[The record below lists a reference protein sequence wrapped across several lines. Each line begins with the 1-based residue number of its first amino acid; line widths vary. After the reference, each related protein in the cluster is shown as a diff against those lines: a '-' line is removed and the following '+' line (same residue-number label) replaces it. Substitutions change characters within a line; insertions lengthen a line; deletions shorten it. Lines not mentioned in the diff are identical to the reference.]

1 MDVRNL
7 WKRSVFFVPTAVIA
21 LVVFVGVIALVFDLP
36 APTIWRLLLAAS
48 ASWAAAI
55 AISSAMGTIRSGD
68 AGGRDDRSTTLLNRV
83 TGGDLEVTNAEI
95 RKGTASE
102 DMAVAMRALVLSLE
116 RTIGRFSQLSNDV
129 KSVSDQ
135 IGSSGR
141 SLARNARSQEEST
154 RATATAIGQIDY
166 TISSVQTNMESL
178 AQNAE
183 ETSTSILEM
192 SASIDEVSRI
202 AETLAEF
209 VDQTGSGIEQMIASI
224 NEVAANTESFSSF
237 AIQTASSIVEMNATT
252 QEIGRSA
259 RESSQLARFVTD
271 AANEGRSAVD
281 GTVEGMRKI
290 QESVEHAKDVLSELG
305 ARSEEIGEIVRVID
319 EIAGQTNL
327 LALNA
332 AIIAAQ
338 AGDRGKGFA
347 VVADEIRDLSE
358 RTSVSTEEIR
368 TLIQNV
374 QRSVERA
381 VGQMTLSSDRVHDGV
396 GLTARAKQVLE
407 KILELTEKSNSSITE
422 IARATDEQIRGSRAA
437 TEAIEEITKMVQQT
451 ANATAQQS
459 QTSMA
464 IGEQAAAVR
473 DYTRHLKRAMQEQE
487 SGSRA
492 ISQAMENILGAV
504 SGVVDS
510 TKDLGTQSGSIV
522 DAMQVVDRGA
532 RENNFVVSNL
542 NQAASSLR
550 HEASLLSAELSR
562 FHLSEPQRGGSLRTA
577 TILPQVLSLDPI
589 DCQFMALFFIH
600 NAIHETLI
608 KFGEGAELVPGLAES
623 WEVFDGKRYRFHL
636 RHNARF
642 HNGRLM
648 TAEDVRKTF
657 LRLMSPKLNSPGRW
671 LMRDLVGAQGV
682 LDGKSTEASGM
693 RVIDTHTIE
702 LELQEPLAFFPL
714 LMTMPETSIIPVEE
728 TGDVEAYRLS
738 GAGAGAFKVEEVV
751 EGKHVRLVRH
761 DGYHDSSKPRVD
773 AIIFRL
779 DIKDPKAFGDEVI
792 EGNLDIAHRL
802 PMQRVAELRKDP
814 RHAPFLLDSISQ
826 HTSYVGYD
834 SSTAPFNRIEV
845 RQAVNYAIDRNRI
858 NERAFSGLS
867 VVAHSLLPPGLMGY
881 DAGLAGYQHDPERA
895 KRLLREAGYGD
906 GFELE
911 YWTWDSDEFF
921 ISGQSQMVIEDLEKI
936 GIRVK
941 VSTHPAAAVRDRLR
955 RKGHGLLFL
964 GNWFADF
971 PDPDNFFFI
980 FFHSASQSI
989 VGLHFENPGLDQRI
1003 DLGRRS
1009 GDIEQRAELY
1019 RELDRWILDQAPM
1032 ATLFHER
1039 FFVFH
1044 RPEVR
1049 SLRTFLVPPPVRY
1062 QDLWLE
1068 R

>member
-7 WKRSVFFVPTAVIA
+7 WKRSVSSLPIALIA
-21 LVVFVGVIALVFDLP
+21 LVVFVAAIALVFDLP
-36 APTIWRLLLAAS
+36 ASITLRLGLTAL
-48 ASWAAAI
+48 ASWILAFVVGAAM
-55 AISSAMGTIRSGD
+55 SGMRSL
-68 AGGRDDRSTTLLNRV
+68 GGREDRSTTLLNRV
-83 TGGDLEVTNAEI
+83 TGGDLEVTNIEI
-95 RKGTASE
+95 RNGTTSE

-116 RTIGRFSQLSNDV
+116 RTIGRFAQLSNDV

-154 RATATAIGQIDY
+154 RTTTTAISEIDS
-166 TISSVQTNMESL
+166 TISSVQKNMESL
-178 AQNAE
+178 ALNAE

-224 NEVAANTESFSSF
+224 NEVASNTESFSSF

-259 RESSQLARFVTD
+259 RESSSLARFVTE

-290 QESVEHAKDVLSELG
+290 QESVEQAKEVLSELG

-396 GLTARAKQVLE
+396 SLTARAKQILE
-407 KILELTEKSNSSITE
+407 KILELTEQSNSSISE

-459 QTSMA
+459 QTSMG

-492 ISQAMENILGAV
+492 ISRAMENIMGAV
-504 SGVVDS
+504 SGVLDS
-510 TKDLGTQSGSIV
+510 TKGLGTQSGSIV

-550 HEASLLSAELSR
+550 HEAALLSSELSR
-562 FHLSEPQRGGSLRTA
+562 FHLSEPQRGGTLRTA
-577 TILPQVLSLDPI
+577 TILPQALTLDPI
-589 DCQFMALFFIH
+589 YCQFMALFFMH
-600 NAIHETLI
+600 NAIHETLV

-623 WEVFDGKRYRFHL
+623 WEVLDGKRYRFHL
-636 RHNARF
+636 RHNAKF

-648 TAEDVRKTF
+648 TAEDVKKTF

-671 LMRDLVGAQGV
+671 LMRDVVGAQAV
-682 LDGKSTEASGM
+682 LDGKANEASGL
-693 RVIDTHTIE
+693 RVLDMHTIE
-702 LELQEPLAFFPL
+702 LELEEPLAFFPL

-728 TGDVEAYRLS
+728 TLDAGAYKLKAS
-738 GAGAGAFKVEEVV
+738 GAGAFKVEEAID
-751 EGKHVRLVRH
+751 GKQVRLVRH
-761 DGYHDSSKPRVD
+761 DGYYDSSRPRVD
-773 AIIFRL
+773 ALVFRL
-779 DIKDPKAFGDEVI
+779 DIRDPKEFGDAVI
-792 EGNLDIAHRL
+792 NGQLDIAHRL

-814 RHAPFLLDSISQ
+814 KHAPFLLDSISQ

-834 SSTAPFNRIEV
+834 SSTAPFNRVEV
-845 RQAVNYAIDRNRI
+845 RQAVNYAIDRKRI
-858 NERAFSGLS
+858 NERVFSGLS
-867 VVAHSLLPPGLMGY
+867 VVANSLLPPGLMGY
-881 DAGLAGYQHDPERA
+881 DPHLKGYQHDPERA
-895 KRLLREAGYGD
+895 KQLLRDAGYGS
-906 GFELE
+906 GFDLE
-911 YWTWDSDEFF
+911 YWTWDTDEFF
-921 ISGQSQMVIEDLEKI
+921 TSGQTPLVIEDLAQV

-941 VSTHPAAAVRDRLR
+941 VSTRPAAEVRDRLKS
-955 RKGHGLLFL
+955 KGHGQLFL

-989 VGLHFENPGLDQRI
+989 VGLNYGSAELDQRI

-1019 RELDRWILDQAPM
+1019 RELDRSIFDQAPI

-1039 FFVFH
+1039 LFVFH

-1049 SLRTFLVPPPVRY
+1049 SLRPFLVPPPVRY